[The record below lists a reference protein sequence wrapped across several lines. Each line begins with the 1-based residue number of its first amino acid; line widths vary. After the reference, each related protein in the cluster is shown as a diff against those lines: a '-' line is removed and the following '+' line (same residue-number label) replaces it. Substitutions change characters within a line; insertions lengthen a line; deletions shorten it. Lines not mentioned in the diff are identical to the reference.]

1 MAVCEIK
8 CGNTFEVKRSVGGHV
23 NCVLRS
29 LGVEAIKQEDVRMCF
44 GILIMIFVYG
54 HGPFLIDVF

>member
-8 CGNTFEVKRSVGGHV
+8 CGYTFEINRSVGGHV

-29 LGVEAIKQEDVRMCF
+29 LGVEVIKQEDVQMTN
-44 GILIMIFVYG
+44 
-54 HGPFLIDVF
+54 VFWHFNYDFRLWAWPLSN